1 MEEFSSIFPYLGEDM
16 VQQTLATFAQ
26 SMQKCFAPGT
36 EGYISLAETSK
47 KLQAK
52 RERWPEKIFQLWKA
66 REVPVFSSESITK
79 INQAF
84 IAWLENVNEQRRRVR
99 ESHKSDIGRLKKKL
113 DDLSN
118 KRDKCEETYK
128 TVELSTRSEQS
139 LLRRDDRDSH
149 NRLNAVLQSAYDAY
163 ALRLLDSRTKNV
175 LCAVSW
181 KILKETSHR
190 SDF

>member
-1 MEEFSSIFPYLGEDM
+1 MEEFSSVFPYLGEDM

-99 ESHKSDIGRLKKKL
+99 ESLKSDIVRLKKKL

-118 KRDKCEETYK
+118 RRRKKRRG
-128 TVELSTRSEQS
+128 V
-139 LLRRDDRDSH
+139 
-149 NRLNAVLQSAYDAY
+149 
-163 ALRLLDSRTKNV
+163 
-175 LCAVSW
+175 
-181 KILKETSHR
+181 
-190 SDF
+190 